1 MAQNAMTIGYSRRM
15 SMTSRINVNA
25 AYAPAEY
32 AFGGNVLGVTTDQL
46 SQDFEL
52 EAFWIWDF

>member
-1 MAQNAMTIGYSRRM
+1 MTIGYSRSM
-15 SMTSRINVNA
+15 SMTSRFNINA
-25 AYAPAEY
+25 AYAPSEY
-32 AFGGNVLGVTTDQL
+32 AFGGNVLGITTDEL